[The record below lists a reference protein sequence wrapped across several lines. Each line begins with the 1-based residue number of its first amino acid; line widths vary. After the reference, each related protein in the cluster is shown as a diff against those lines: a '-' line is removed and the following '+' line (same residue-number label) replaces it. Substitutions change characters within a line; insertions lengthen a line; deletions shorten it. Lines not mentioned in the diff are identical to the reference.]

1 MRRAPVLAG
10 VLVALFA
17 AAASAAEPAPLPKP
31 ASFTAYDTP
40 YDDGKKVSAEWAG
53 AENERVEAKY
63 VVSISPRK
71 TGPFAEAWRGPSTTA
86 RKVEDTAT
94 FGPWHGGDAKAHH
107 VAVSPL
113 ATYKTQT
120 LAQLAL
126 DDKPRANPTD
136 TIALLLRLPERLEWL
151 HLFGKETLDRARKAL
166 VAANVKRV
174 EDLQAEGVQ
183 DIEKDLSD
191 IILGEGHAFFGLGR
205 KDRPFY
211 LKLEVV
217 EDSRKEQVGDVAEA
231 RPAGNLF
238 NRKKLNNFLAMLFFG
253 GAVLGMI
260 RRARSN
266 PDMYLRRIGGLEA
279 VDEAL
284 GRATEMGKPVLFA
297 HGLETM
303 QSIST
308 IAAINVLGEVTK
320 RVAKFDTKMICVNN
334 DPVVFAVSQETVK
347 EAYLHAGR
355 PDAYNPDDVI
365 FVAAEQFSYVAA
377 VSGIMMRQQPAANI
391 YMGYFYAE
399 SLLLAE
405 TGASTGAIQIA
416 GTDSYTQ
423 LPFFITTC
431 DYTLMGEELYAASA
445 YLSRNPMLLGSLKG
459 QDIGK
464 AVLMAI
470 VLIGTTL
477 ATLGIERVTRLIEVY
492 Q

>member
-1 MRRAPVLAG
+1 MRGLSSHSRALGFGLGLGLGLGLA
-10 VLVALFA
+10 LAPA
-17 AAASAAEPAPLPKP
+17 ARAAEPAPLPKP
-31 ASFTAYDTP
+31 GWFKAFDTP
-40 YDDGKKVSAEWAG
+40 NDAGQKISAEWAG
-53 AENERVEAKY
+53 AEDERVEAKY
-63 VVSISPRK
+63 VLSISTRK
-71 TGPFAEAWRGPSTTA
+71 TGPFAEAFRGPSTTSL
-86 RKVEDTAT
+86 KVEDTAT
-94 FGPWHGGDAKAHH
+94 FGPWTGGDAKAHH

-113 ATYKTQT
+113 ATYRTQT
-120 LAQLAL
+120 LAALAL
-126 DDKPRANPTD
+126 DDGPKANATA
-136 TIALLLRLPERLEWL
+136 TVAMLLRLPKRLQWL
-151 HLFGKETLDRARKAL
+151 HLFGKETLDRARRTLADAK
-166 VAANVKRV
+166 VKRV
-174 EDLQAEGVQ
+174 ADLEAEGVQ
-183 DIEKDLSD
+183 DVEKDLAA
-191 IILGEGHAFFGLGR
+191 IIL
-205 KDRPFY
+205 DRPFY
-211 LKLEVV
+211 VTLEVV
-217 EDSRKEQVGDVAEA
+217 EGERREPVGDVQEA
-231 RPAGNLF
+231 RARDNAF
-238 NRKKLNNFLAMLFFG
+238 NWKKLNNFLAMLFFG

-303 QSIST
+303 ANIST
-308 IAAINVLGEVTK
+308 IAAVNVLGEVTK

-355 PDAYNPDDVI
+355 PDAYNADDVI

-464 AVLMAI
+464 AALMAI
-470 VLIGTTL
+470 VLVGTLLSTV
-477 ATLGIERVTRLIEVY
+477 GIEWVTKLIEVY
-492 Q
+492 T